1 MIQINNQTITAIRQ
15 NNNSISRIEN
25 NKVVLWTLANLISSC
40 YASGKWLDN
49 YPWTDNTSW
58 KDQ

>member
-15 NNNSISRIEN
+15 NNNSISRVEN

-58 KDQ
+58 PN

>member
-1 MIQINNQTITAIRQ
+1 MIQINNQTITSIKQ
-15 NNNSISRIEN
+15 GDNSISRIEN
-25 NKVVLWTLANLISSC
+25 NKIVLWMIGNLINSC
-40 YASGKWLDN
+40 YVSGKWLDN